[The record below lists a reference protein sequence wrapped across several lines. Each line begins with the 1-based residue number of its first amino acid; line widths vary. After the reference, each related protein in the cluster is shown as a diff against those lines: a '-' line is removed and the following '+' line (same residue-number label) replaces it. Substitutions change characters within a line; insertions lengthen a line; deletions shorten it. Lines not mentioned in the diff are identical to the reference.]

1 MATGPGPF
9 PTSPRERVLADLAA
23 EGDELDGLVAPLDA
37 DQWARP
43 TPAPGWSIAHQIA
56 HLASTDVA
64 SVAAVTYASGAGAT
78 LRGLTDPGLLL
89 ASARAAGTTGWWLL
103 RRGPR
108 RWTAAELDGLI
119 DALAAAGAR
128 AAPATVLARWRQ
140 GRARL
145 AGALSSVPPAAKVPW
160 LGARM
165 SPASIAT
172 ARLMETW
179 AHGQD
184 VADALGVERKPT
196 ERLYHIARLGV
207 RTRDHAY
214 RVHGRP
220 PPPAEF
226 RFELTAPDGTEWA
239 WGPDE
244 ATDRVTGSAHDF
256 CLLVTRR
263 RHPADLDV
271 TAHGAAADWLPIAQ
285 AFAGSPGPGR
295 DPAGE

>member
-1 MATGPGPF
+1 MATGPEPF
-9 PTSPRERVLADLAA
+9 PTSPRERVLTDLIA

-37 DQWARP
+37 GQWAWP

-64 SVAAVTYASGAGAT
+64 SVAAVNYASGAGAT
-78 LRGLTDPGLLL
+78 LRGLTDPALLI
-89 ASARAAGTTGWWLL
+89 ASARAAGTTGWWLV

-108 RWTAAELDGLI
+108 RWSAAELDGLI
-119 DALAAAGAR
+119 DALAGSGAR
-128 AAPATVLARWRQ
+128 AAPRTVLARWRH

-145 AGALSSVPPAAKVPW
+145 AAALSSVPPAAKVPW
-160 LGARM
+160 LGARK
-165 SPASIAT
+165 SPASMAT

-184 VADALGVERKPT
+184 VADALGVERQPT

-214 RVHGRP
+214 RVHGLRP
-220 PPPAEF
+220 PLAEF
-226 RFELTAPDGTEWA
+226 RVELTAPDGTEWA

-244 ATDRVTGSAHDF
+244 ATDRVTGSALDF

-271 TAHGAAADWLPIAQ
+271 TGHGAAAAWLPIAQ

-295 DPAGE
+295 APAGE